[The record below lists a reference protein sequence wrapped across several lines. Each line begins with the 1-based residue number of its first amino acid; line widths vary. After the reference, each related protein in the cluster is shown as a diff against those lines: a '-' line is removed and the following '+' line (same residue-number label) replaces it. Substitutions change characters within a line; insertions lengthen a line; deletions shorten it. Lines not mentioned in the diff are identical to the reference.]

1 MCVGEWMVL
10 RIARVAL
17 LISIVIWAKTLT
29 FGIAKIGDP
38 LLLYVVG
45 VYGAIA
51 IGVTALACVVLQ
63 FARWVTQHGTSNRT
77 N

>member
-1 MCVGEWMVL
+1 MAL
-10 RIARVAL
+10 RIARIAL
-17 LISIVIWAKTLT
+17 LVSIVIWAIALA

-51 IGVTALACVVLQ
+51 IGVVALACVVLQ
-63 FARWVTQHGTSNRT
+63 FAHWVTQHRTPNRT